1 MKRWMFIGMIASL
14 CLGLAGVASAQQP
27 GASCKDSGVVATSIN
42 ADCKIDTGVGV
53 GLTRTQEANIIVAA
67 DIFGNRF
74 SADDPAGVCL
84 KGTGALFVSKASS
97 SPRAAFFAWY
107 YTTPEGFTCTNLSE
121 PATVILVQGSS
132 PFAPGQAPSVN
143 PTSNAS
149 AGAATTPSAPNTS
162 TSASNTTAPADGA
175 GGQFVLNNCTVV
187 TRAILN
193 FRDAPSINS
202 NVIDLIPYRTI
213 LKAINRNDAWFNV
226 IFGDKN
232 GWVAA
237 SLVNT
242 RGKCS

>member
-1 MKRWMFIGMIASL
+1 MKRWIFTGIIASL
-14 CLGLAGVASAQQP
+14 CLGFAGVVSAQQP
-27 GASCKDSGVVATSIN
+27 GASCKDSGVVATSLN

-53 GLTRTQEANIIVAA
+53 GLSRNQEANIIVAA

-132 PFAPGQAPSVN
+132 PFAPGQSPSVS
-143 PTSNAS
+143 PTSDAADGTS
-149 AGAATTPSAPNTS
+149 ATTTS
-162 TSASNTTAPADGA
+162 TTTTTTTTTTSPAAGA

-193 FRDAPSINS
+193 FRDAPSISS

-226 IFGDKN
+226 IFGDRN